1 MKRKQIYIEAAQE
14 REVKWL
20 AARRGTSEAFVIRE
34 AVARYLA
41 DEAERNDG
49 VSSDAEVPP
58 SRAEIDAN
66 PLLGILGIAGPG
78 LPTDGSVSHDAD
90 LYGTDRWV
98 PRTRNR

>member
-41 DEAERNDG
+41 DEAERDHGSSTDG
-49 VSSDAEVPP
+49 EGHP

-78 LPTDGSVSHDAD
+78 LPKDGSVGHDTD
-90 LYGTDRWV
+90 LYGTDLRA